1 MNKTIRVTH
10 AALFAIGGL
19 VFALLAPRSA
29 ASQDASLLGAA
40 IAQTCGTRWNPE
52 TQGVL
57 AGLVADSLTLD
68 PLPNARVKIVWQGDE
83 DLSANTATVDTDAK
97 GFYAFCGVPGGAMV
111 LLTATLRVSSP
122 ARTVFIE
129 AGMLNL
135 ESIFLPV
142 SDPTTPGLVVGRVI
156 DEASRAPIE
165 GAEVRVRAEG
175 GTVLTN
181 KRGYFILGEKP
192 AGNYQIQVKHLAYAE
207 RQIPFYVA
215 GNLTQNLEIMLT
227 SEAIELPG
235 ITVTTAPS
243 RYRRDLEGLIHR
255 INLGFGN
262 FITRETLENHP
273 NPRLADLMRELP
285 GVLVFMNGMKASLEV
300 RGRTCTPDVFMD
312 GRPFALD
319 PDLGL
324 NQLIVQELEA
334 IEVYKSSEVPG
345 EFLQVGFQRPCMAIV
360 VWSRWGT

>member
-1 MNKTIRVTH
+1 MNKTIRATH

-29 ASQDASLLGAA
+29 ASQDASVLGAA
-40 IAQTCGTRWNPE
+40 IAQTCGTRWDPE

-57 AGLVADSLTLD
+57 AGLVSDSLTLD
-68 PLPNARVKIVWQGDE
+68 PLPNATVTIAWQGGA
-83 DLSANTATVDTDAK
+83 DLTANTATVDTDTR

-111 LLTATLRVSSP
+111 LLSATLRVSSP

-135 ESIFLPV
+135 ESVFLPV
-142 SDPTTPGLVVGRVI
+142 SDPSVPGLVVGRVI

-165 GAEVRVRAEG
+165 GAEVRVGNEG

-181 KRGYFILGEKP
+181 RRGYFSLGERP
-192 AGNYQIQVKHLAYAE
+192 AGNYQIQVSHLAYADRE
-207 RQIPFYVA
+207 LRFHVA
-215 GNLTQNLEIMLT
+215 GALTQNLEIVLT

-235 ITVTTAPS
+235 ITVTAAPS

-273 NPRLADLMRELP
+273 NPRLADLIREVP
-285 GVLVFMNGMKASLEV
+285 GVLVFMNGMRASLEV

-319 PDLGL
+319 PAVGL
-324 NQLIVQELEA
+324 NQLIIQELEA

-345 EFLQVGFQRPCMAIV
+345 QFLPVGFRRPCMAIV
-360 VWSRWGT
+360 VWSRRGT